1 MEKFDFK
8 VGDITKI
15 KLSDYNDNFEVG
27 TEVMVI
33 EVDRDSVYYV
43 YKVEVTFDRDS
54 YESTTDWVSADHLE
68 KLSKFEV
75 GNTISCQELLEA
87 VINKEFERGYLIEYT
102 PTFMAPI
109 LLEFNGYNF
118 ASKNS
123 GKPLIL
129 NRNSA
134 TGKFKLLGVEEV
146 AHTYRLPDSIA
157 KVFEIDKDDAY
168 LNYFKHKGTYCF
180 HNAVNGDLVQINF
193 TDKEF
198 AKVPDMDGLK
208 QLLIEGEVKHG

>member
-33 EVDRDSVYYV
+33 EVYRDSVYYV

-157 KVFEIDKDDAY
+157 KVFEIDKEYVY
-168 LNYFKHKGTYCF
+168 LNYGEHPDYYWFDDVLSDESVKTK
-180 HNAVNGDLVQINF
+180 F
-193 TDKEF
+193 TKAEF
-198 AKVPDMDGLK
+198 ANVPDMDGLK
-208 QLLIEGEVKHG
+208 QLLIKVG

>member
-1 MEKFDFK
+1 MEKLDFK
-8 VGDITKI
+8 AGDIAKI
-15 KLSDYNDNFEVG
+15 KLSGKDDIFEVG
-27 TEVMVI
+27 TEVTVI
-33 EVDRDSVYYV
+33 GVDNDSDCYT
-43 YKVEVTFDRDS
+43 YKVEVLQDKDDYKS
-54 YESTTDWVSADHLE
+54 IVDWVSADHLE

-146 AHTYRLPDSIA
+146 RHTYRLPDSIA
-157 KVFEIDKDDAY
+157 KVFEIDKDDTY
-168 LNYFKHKGTYCF
+168 LNYFEHKGTYCF

-193 TDKEF
+193 TDEEF
-198 AKVPDMDGLK
+198 GKVPDMDGLK
-208 QLLIEGEVKHG
+208 QLLIKGEAK